1 MPRRDH
7 GGSLRDAFGA
17 VGAVRRLAE
26 RFRKL
31 STMQK
36 VGIVFS
42 LSTLA
47 IAIIGVIVTFVV
59 GFPSAVSSCRSL
71 GWGWCSLS
79 SSEPPQASQPSAST
93 GPGGGTAPDAAPSS
107 ADSSGSS
114 GAPEMSAGCYRDDVA
129 VACSVKHTA
138 EVYSPTTGNSCDSDS
153 LVTYLGG
160 GSSWNRRAQC
170 GSDCWSLNSG
180 ASLCVVKAASG
191 SDLPSATLK
200 ELWTTDA
207 DRNGYNDGGQFRR
220 CLSYQGRRPH
230 AMPSIARRFFYE
242 GATDVNCDEK
252 YSAFARRDARTD
264 ARDIKVSRLTSGDS
278 VLCQVE
284 VKAREDSLFASVR
297 DLGST
302 TLPIKH

>member
-160 GSSWNRRAQC
+160 VPGIDVLNADLTV
-170 GSDCWSLNSG
+170 GSLNSG

-220 CLSYQGRRPH
+220 CLSYQGQAASCDAEH
-230 AMPSIARRFFYE
+230 SAEIFYE

-302 TLPIKH
+302 TLPVKH

>member
-1 MPRRDH
+1 M
-7 GGSLRDAFGA
+7 SLA
-17 VGAVRRLAE
+17 
-26 RFRKL
+26 
-31 STMQK
+31 
-36 VGIVFS
+36 
-42 LSTLA
+42 TLVA
-47 IAIIGVIVTFVV
+47 ITSVIVTFVV
-59 GFPSAVSSCRSL
+59 GFPGAVSACRSL

-79 SSEPPQASQPSAST
+79 SSERPQTSQPPTST
-93 GPGGGTAPDAAPSS
+93 GPGGGTAPDAAPSY

-138 EVYSPTTGNSCDSDS
+138 EVYSPATGNSCDSDS

-160 GSSWNRRAQC
+160 VPGMDVLNADLTV
-170 GSDCWSLNSG
+170 GSLNG
-180 ASLCVVKAASG
+180 GVSLCVVKAASG
-191 SDLPSATLK
+191 SDLPSVSLK

-220 CLSYQGRRPH
+220 CLSYQGRAVSCDAEH
-230 AMPSIARRFFYE
+230 SAEIFYT
-242 GATDVNCDEK
+242 GTADVNCDER
-252 YSAFARRDARTD
+252 YSSFTRRDEGTD
-264 ARDIKVSRLTSGDS
+264 ARDIKVSQLASGDS
-278 VLCQVE
+278 VICQVE